1 MEGGGASPP
10 PALAPRKFK
19 QLSTFP
25 PTARSPLKKKTSAPS
40 LSSPLPS
47 SPPVENMSSERGLA
61 PGRSRDLESLPLL
74 FFFSCLIIIIIV
86 IFFFFKGILPAAACS
101 QPPDRAVL
109 PLTSSPVT

>member
-74 FFFSCLIIIIIV
+74 FFFFLFNYYYNRY
-86 IFFFFKGILPAAACS
+86 FFF
-101 QPPDRAVL
+101 
-109 PLTSSPVT
+109 